1 VTDLTI
7 YIPTYNRLSKLKN
20 CLKAIKYDLK
30 GYEDRVKIFV
40 SNNGSTDGTKE
51 YLDFQDWIEVRHNLQ
66 NLGAADNFIY
76 AYNLPFKSKFIWIIG
91 DDDYLI
97 PGAIGELLVLTSYDV
112 DYIYC
117 NTMAFSPEDA
127 DKVWELFPKVPMG
140 KIKGKYEGIVE
151 CNFADLIDPNVADT
165 LLGELMVNCFR
176 QDVCRWDKPIEND
189 ETDARIKQAHNVPL
203 IECFTKDT
211 KAVYSQSP
219 KTFNFWGTAE
229 WLGDYDYVFPVIM
242 LWLILQYKKF
252 VSDENYFALVQYYI
266 DLMGKSIIRQMKGK
280 TKAMPFNDAFK
291 NVLNKTLKEYASNR
305 NLYGK

>member
-1 VTDLTI
+1 MVDLTI

-20 CLKAIKYDLK
+20 CLRAIKYDLK

-51 YLDFQDWIEVRHNLQ
+51 YLDAQKWIEVRHNAE
-66 NLGAADNFIY
+66 NLGAAANFIY
-76 AYNLPFKSKFIWIIG
+76 AYNLPFKSKFVWIIG

-97 PGAIGELLVLTSYDV
+97 PGSIGELLVLTNYDV

-117 NTMAFSPEDA
+117 NTMAFSPDDA
-127 DKVWELFPKVPMG
+127 GRVWDAFPDVPMG
-140 KIKGKYEGIVE
+140 NIKGKYEGIVE
-151 CNFADLIDPNVADT
+151 CKFPDLIDPNVADT

-176 QDVCRWDKPIEND
+176 QEACRWDKPIEND
-189 ETDARIKQAHNVPL
+189 ETDARIRQVHNVPL

-242 LWLILQYKKF
+242 LWLIMEYRKF
-252 VSDENYFALVQYYI
+252 VSEEKYFALLQYYI
-266 DLMGKSIIRQMKGK
+266 DLMGASITRQMEGK
-280 TKAMPFNDAFK
+280 TKARPFNDAFK
-291 NVLNKTLKEYASNR
+291 DVLNRTFNASNR
-305 NLYGK
+305 NSYSQ